1 MGLRIAHLSFSSSG
15 GAGGVASRLVDAQ
28 REAGH
33 DAYLV
38 SHISGSL
45 RDAPLKGPLHT
56 AAAVVDDSLVRHKG
70 FDAPISLVRDT
81 LSPVGEKELEKA
93 DVLHIHWPNG
103 LLDLTKLGAIA
114 KGRPVVWTLHDMNA
128 FTAVCHYSLGCTG
141 FQKACSQC
149 PAVKGFFRGAV
160 SSHFEKKKDA
170 LSSIT
175 NLHLVSPS
183 QWLADQAMS
192 SDMFS
197 GREVSVIPNPL
208 PNSSPNPVSKAE
220 ARASLGIDSSA
231 KSVFM
236 LSASSLTDPVKSLMS
251 AVTAFENAFC
261 DDPSALLLIAGRG
274 QLETRS
280 PQIRHLGYLD
290 SEQSKRA
297 LSATDYLVVPS
308 RAENQPLAISEAQS
322 YGTSL
327 IARNA
332 TGLPEHLEIDPRGF
346 VFDDDESL
354 ASVLSTAAKAIPNQ
368 HMRDA
373 LASRA
378 RKHYAM
384 DTVISRYDEIYTESL
399 GH

>member
-45 RDAPLKGPLHT
+45 RDAPLRSPLHT
-56 AAAVVDDSLVRHKG
+56 AAAVIDDSLIRRKG
-70 FDAPISLVRDT
+70 FDAPISLVRDP
-81 LSPVGEKELEKA
+81 LAPVGEKELGDA
-93 DVLHIHWPNG
+93 DVLHTHWPNG
-103 LLDLTKLGAIA
+103 LIDLTRLAVIA
-114 KGRPVVWTLHDMNA
+114 KGRPIVWTLHDMNA
-128 FTAVCHYSLGCTG
+128 FTAVCHYSLECTG
-141 FQKACSQC
+141 FQNGCAEC
-149 PAVKGFFRGAV
+149 PAVRGAFRGAT
-160 SSHFEKKKDA
+160 SDHFKKKKDA
-170 LSSIT
+170 FASIP
-175 NLHLVSPS
+175 NLHVVSPS

-192 SDMFS
+192 SDIYS

-208 PNSSPNPVSKAE
+208 PSSSPNPVSKAE
-220 ARASLGIDSSA
+220 ARASLDIDSSV

-251 AVTAFENAFC
+251 AVTAFEKAFR
-261 DDPSALLLIAGRG
+261 DDASALLLIAGRG
-274 QLETRS
+274 NLETHSR
-280 PQIRHLGYLD
+280 QIRHLGYLD
-290 SEQSKRA
+290 SKQSKRA

-322 YGTSL
+322 FGASL

-354 ASVLSTAAKAIPNQ
+354 AAVLSAAAKAIPAQ
-368 HMRDA
+368 RMRNA
-373 LASRA
+373 LSSRA
-378 RKHYAM
+378 RKRYAM
-384 DTVISRYDEIYTESL
+384 DTVISRYDEIYTKAL